1 MTGLWIYLLVYA
13 GGIATGVGLMLL
25 LWYWAM
31 SR

>member
-1 MTGLWIYLLVYA
+1 MTDIWIYLLVYA
-13 GGIATGVGLMLL
+13 GGIATGAGLMLL